1 MHKRGGDMFLYL
13 YDLID
18 FDKVGNVTKTNKCE
32 DEKKVISNFIYLV
45 CKYNQYLLHEKSLK
59 TKEKME
65 IPSFFKDD
73 LEKLLTKLENGKVTK
88 EHALNEV
95 AKSSLPEVKKIIE
108 EARCDREIIDRL
120 NALVDVNS
128 LEFSKK
134 FKGVVNKK
142 QLEYIMTHISAKLM
156 DEIGEILKNEVSDKK
171 VKSVLYKKII
181 SYNGLVN
188 AVTML

>member
-73 LEKLLTKLENGKVTK
+73 LEKLLTKLENGQVTK

-108 EARCDREIIDRL
+108 EARCDREIIDKL

-171 VKSVLYKKII
+171 VKSALYKKII

>member
-1 MHKRGGDMFLYL
+1 MKKEEVMFLYL

-18 FDKVGNVTKTNKCE
+18 FDGVGNVTKTRKCD
-32 DEKKVISNFIYLV
+32 DEKKVTSNFIYLV

-59 TKEKME
+59 AKEKME
-65 IPSFFKDD
+65 IPSFFKED
-73 LEKLLTKLENGKVTK
+73 LEKLLSKIENGQVKK
-88 EHALNEV
+88 EYVLNEV

-108 EARCDREIIDRL
+108 EARCDREIIDKL

>member
-59 TKEKME
+59 AKEKME

-73 LEKLLTKLENGKVTK
+73 LEKLLTKLENGRVTK